1 METFQAL
8 QRDGAGSRHQLRGLD
23 GDGIGRESARLS
35 NRFLSFCKEEF
46 KSRSHGGILKSNLDL
61 ATPLPVALR
70 RDDALSFEASVMAK
84 FEIPAAICNFL
95 LICWIQ
101 TNLFPLALARGS
113 TIPSTESIPQRDN
126 LRDSG
131 LVLVKIGCLIILFV
145 GTFLAGISPYF
156 CKWNYAFLVLGTQF
170 AGGVFLATALIH
182 FLSDANSTFQE
193 HTNVDYPFAFMLAT
207 AGYLVTMYG
216 DCLIQWIMTH
226 ESAAGRVKFDKVD
239 DKSDLEAVGAET
251 ELSAI
256 NIANS
261 SPKEKQCC
269 EREDLT
275 NSELKISQLFTS
287 AASDD
292 KCSCSGESLKCCT
305 CTEEFNETDG
315 VRNIV
320 KATLIQTASFGDSIL
335 LIVAL
340 CFHSLFEGIAIGV
353 AETKID
359 AWKALWTIFLH
370 KIFAAIAMGIALLR
384 MIPDR
389 PFISSSAY
397 SFFFAISSPIG
408 ISIGILLDATAE
420 GSVADWFYAISMGFA
435 SGIFVYVAI
444 NHLLVKGYVPPCKVA
459 VDTPFYKSVAVLTG
473 ATVIAVVMIWDT

>member
-1 METFQAL
+1 M
-8 QRDGAGSRHQLRGLD
+8 
-23 GDGIGRESARLS
+23 
-35 NRFLSFCKEEF
+35 
-46 KSRSHGGILKSNLDL
+46 LKSNLVL

-84 FEIPAAICNFL
+84 FEIPATICNFL

-226 ESAAGRVKFDKVD
+226 ESAAGRVKFDKVNA
-239 DKSDLEAVGAET
+239 KSELEAVGAET

-305 CTEEFNETDG
+305 CTEEFNETDD
-315 VRNIV
+315 VQNIV

-397 SFFFAISSPIG
+397 SFFFCHIQSNWHFYWHFIRCYCRRVSCRLVLCDFHGICFWHICLCSNKSSVG
-408 ISIGILLDATAE
+408 QGVCATMQSCSRYTILQ
-420 GSVADWFYAISMGFA
+420 VCRCFDWSYCHSSCHDMG
-435 SGIFVYVAI
+435 
-444 NHLLVKGYVPPCKVA
+444 HLSKKEKLVFQHLALLEAK
-459 VDTPFYKSVAVLTG
+459 FL
-473 ATVIAVVMIWDT
+473 